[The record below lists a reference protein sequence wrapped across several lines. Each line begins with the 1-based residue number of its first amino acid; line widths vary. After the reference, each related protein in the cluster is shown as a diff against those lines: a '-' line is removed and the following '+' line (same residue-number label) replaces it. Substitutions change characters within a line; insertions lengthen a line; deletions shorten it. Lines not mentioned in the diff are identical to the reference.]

1 MSRSRRRTGPPLT
14 HLRLVTSTEPPD
26 DDTTSEGL
34 PAGWGARIVNK
45 LMATMWE
52 TANQI
57 TDRAVEVMRG
67 EVVEFGLDFD
77 ERTLTAIRNAV
88 FDTVAAGI
96 YARMHRGFRGKGH
109 PSDEDDQTG
118 NPDHDAQ
125 VYIDHFGVGLR
136 ERLRA
141 VLEPDDEPS

>member
-1 MSRSRRRTGPPLT
+1 MKRRRTGPPPS
-14 HLRLVTSTEPPD
+14 HLRLITSTDMPGD
-26 DDTTSEGL
+26 DAASEGL
-34 PAGWGARIVNK
+34 PAGWGAAVINK

-52 TANQI
+52 TANQV
-57 TDRAVEVMRG
+57 TDRAMDAMRG
-67 EVVEFGLDFD
+67 EVVGFGLDFN

-109 PSDEDDQTG
+109 PSTEDDQTG
-118 NPDHDAQ
+118 NPDHDAHL
-125 VYIDHFGVGLR
+125 YIEHFGLGLR

-141 VLEPDDEPS
+141 VLEPDDEPT